1 MPFTPFHLGP
11 ALLLGAL
18 AHRRLDL
25 PTLLVASVVI
35 DVRAALVV
43 FGPFDG
49 PVHGPL
55 TTFLGATVVAAL
67 VAGAA
72 LSLPTRLDGLVDR
85 LRPDATA
92 APIAVAAGALAG
104 AWSHVLLDAA
114 LYYDVAPLFPLAGNP
129 FLLEAFGLVYGGC
142 LAAGMVGIALLA
154 TRYARSVHPNTS

>member
-11 ALLLGAL
+11 ALLLSGL
-18 AHRRLDL
+18 APRRLDL

-43 FGPFDG
+43 FGPLGG

-55 TTFLGATVVAAL
+55 TTFLGATVVATL

-72 LSLPTRLDGLVDR
+72 LSLPARLGGLADR
-85 LRPDATA
+85 VRPDATVGTA
-92 APIAVAAGALAG
+92 AVAAGALAG

-114 LYYDVAPLFPLAGNP
+114 LYHDVAPFFPLAGNP
-129 FLLEAFGLVYGGC
+129 FLVDAFGLVYGACVAAGLAGAVL
-142 LAAGMVGIALLA
+142 LAA
-154 TRYARSVHPNTS
+154 RYARSARTDTS